1 MLTFKEGQTY
11 ICEYSSSTNWI
22 EGKEYKVIYDEITD
36 DYVIYDEYGIV
47 FFDWELNR
55 SDPKLK
61 LKEDKNA

>member
-11 ICEYSSSTNWI
+11 ICLLSFSNNWI
-22 EGKEYKVIYDEITD
+22 EGNEYKVMYDEITD

-55 SDPKLK
+55 SNTILK
-61 LKEDKNA
+61 LKKGE